1 MADQNLNKN
10 LLQTWKEQFIEN
22 RLQTEIA
29 SPQINFDRLTL
40 EQQRLVKLVETRLNT
55 PQDEQYENPVRII
68 LVSPPGTGKT
78 TTLAHIKFLLETKK
92 RSDPGFDFK
101 FAVLTGTLAFQLKIQ
116 TIHSAFKLPV
126 KFTQGFLEK
135 IKNGSA
141 YSPAVLTEFRKVRWL
156 ILDEMSLISLRLL
169 HAIDLIMRSADDF
182 FKDEPFAARSIV
194 ICGDP
199 LQPLTVADHPV
210 FYPAYQLDRHP
221 FYET

>member
-1 MADQNLNKN
+1 
-10 LLQTWKEQFIEN
+10 TWKERCIESSM
-22 RLQTEIA
+22 QTEIS
-29 SPQINFDRLTL
+29 SPEIRFEQLTR
-40 EQQRLVKLVETRLNT
+40 EQQRLVNLVDARLNA
-55 PQDEQYENPVRII
+55 PQDEQYESPVRII

-92 RSDPGFDFK
+92 RSDPEFDFK

-126 KFTQGFLEK
+126 KFSHEFLEQ
-135 IKNGSA
+135 IKNGTA
-141 YSPAVLTEFRKVRWL
+141 YTPTVLAEFRKVRWL

-199 LQPLTVADHPV
+199 LQVSKYIFLVD
-210 FYPAYQLDRHP
+210 L
-221 FYET
+221 